1 MTRRDLLLTA
11 AAAPVLAQAAPR
23 FVGITTMPEWIQN
36 ETIDG
41 VLKNLTGRARVTAVT
56 TSPYVMEPASEKDGS
71 REPPIDAGAGSVRL
85 LDRKL
90 WGKRELFVRT
100 APSFTP
106 NTKLYQGLR
115 YQPAPATDL
124 TRRQGAM
131 VGDFLKEAKRRGL
144 KTYLQVQAAIPPGY
158 RVQFGGAKE
167 DDMPRLP
174 DGRIPARRVAN
185 NASLAS
191 PHVIQYHCALLRDLA
206 EAYPEINGFR
216 VDWPEY
222 PPYFLD
228 DVFLDCSTHAA
239 KASERHGINFKR
251 LQADTLR
258 LYRLLHGGLT
268 DAMLR
273 QRGPHALATWM
284 TEFPGFV
291 DLLHLKARMVEE
303 LLAAFRQALPKDKEL
318 IAHAFPPPL
327 SVLSGMNFARAGKH
341 ANGICVKAYTMH
353 WLMML
358 RFYGDALKAAN
369 PRVNENLL
377 TSALEHWL
385 ELSGMPGSRRL
396 SDYRYPEPEEAHP
409 VSDSAIAEKMSSAQR
424 LSSVPIYALTH
435 GYGPLADYRR
445 RLKIMYETAG
455 RRVWINRY
463 GYLSDAKLEAT
474 GQVCV

>member
-1 MTRRDLLLTA
+1 MTRRDLLTA
-11 AAAPVLAQAAPR
+11 AALAPAMAQSTRR
-23 FVGITTMPEWIQN
+23 FVGITTMPEWVQN

-41 VLKNLTGRARVTAVT
+41 VLRNLTNRARVTAVT
-56 TSPYVMEPASEKDGS
+56 TSPYVMEPGTEKDGS

-85 LDRKL
+85 LDRTL

-106 NTKLYQGLR
+106 NIKHYQGLR

-124 TRRQGAM
+124 TRRQGSL
-131 VGDFLKEAKRRGL
+131 VKDFVRESKRRGL

-158 RVQFGGAKE
+158 RVQFGGARE

-174 DGRIPARRVAN
+174 DGRIPPRRVAN

-191 PHVIQYHCALLRDLA
+191 PHIVQYHCALLKDLTD
-206 EAYPEINGFR
+206 AYPDIDGFR

-228 DVFLDCSTHAA
+228 DVFLDCSAHA
-239 KASERHGINFKR
+239 ERAAVRQGIDFKR

-291 DLLHLKARMVEE
+291 DLLHLKSLLVEE
-303 LLAAFRQALPKDKEL
+303 LLAAFRKALPPDKEL

-327 SVLSGMNFARAGKH
+327 SILSGMNFARAGKH

-358 RFYGDALKAAN
+358 RFYGDALKTAN
-369 PRVNENLL
+369 PTVNETLL
-377 TSALEHWL
+377 TGALEHWL
-385 ELSGMPGSRRL
+385 ELSGQPGTRRL
-396 SDYRYPEPEEAHP
+396 TDYRYPEPDEPHL
-409 VSDSAIAEKMSSAQR
+409 VSDNAIAEKLTSAQR
-424 LSSVPIYALTH
+424 LSSAPIFALTH

-445 RLKIMYETAG
+445 RLRVMYEASG
-455 RRVWINRY
+455 HRVWINRY
-463 GYLSDAKLEAT
+463 GYLSDAKLETTAE
-474 GQVCV
+474 VCV